1 MPDIKFQQNV
11 RENPLKNLADS
22 DFWTPVSSRHMQDL
36 SLLKDALSDPRE
48 PGIAIQRFQCGVQE
62 VRVQRLRAFQNW

>member
-1 MPDIKFQQNV
+1 MPDIKSQQNV

-48 PGIAIQRFQCGVQE
+48 PGIAIQVQE
-62 VRVQRLRAFQNW
+62 VRVQGLRAFQNW